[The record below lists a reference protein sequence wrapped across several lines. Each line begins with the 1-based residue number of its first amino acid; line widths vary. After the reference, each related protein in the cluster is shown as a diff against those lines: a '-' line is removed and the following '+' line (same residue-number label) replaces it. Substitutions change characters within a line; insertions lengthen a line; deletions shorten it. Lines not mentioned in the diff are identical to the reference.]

1 MSNKKLVRDILISI
15 PIGVLYVYFINK
27 INEIIINDLEY
38 NEKIKKSIMI
48 YFITVIASLILA
60 FKIFGSGK
68 TYNRIIKYSLIFS
81 SVYIFT
87 NAILYNW
94 TDLQTDSK
102 AMIVGF
108 ALILSIG
115 ITYKLS

>member
-15 PIGVLYVYFINK
+15 PIGILYIYFINK
-27 INEIIINDLEY
+27 INEIITNDLEY

-48 YFITVIASLILA
+48 FFVSVIVSLIIA
-60 FKIFGSGK
+60 FKIFGSGR
-68 TYNRIIKYSLIFS
+68 TYNRIIKYALIFS

-94 TDLQTDSK
+94 PELQSDSK
-102 AMIVGF
+102 AMIVGL
-108 ALILSIG
+108 ALIFSIG
-115 ITYKLS
+115 ITYKLA

>member
-15 PIGVLYVYFINK
+15 PISALYVYFINK

-38 NEKIKKSIMI
+38 NKKIKRSIMI
-48 YFITVIASLILA
+48 YFITVIVSLIIA

-87 NAILYNW
+87 NAILYNS
-94 TDLQTDSK
+94 QNYK
-102 AMIVGF
+102 
-108 ALILSIG
+108 LIL
-115 ITYKLS
+115 KL